1 MAGRAVF
8 QIKLRAWGSVDLG
21 LIHALV
27 FAQPASSVPGLQPP
41 GTGWGLAV
49 LPRSDGTLSS
59 PPLALLSPPVHGV
72 HSREA
77 GAGYTVVQ
85 WLGLAVHSEHISRLL
100 GFFGYHEFPVVYLLS
115 PGLIFPSYNQD
126 P

>member
-72 HSREA
+72 HSREVEPGTQSFDGSA
-77 GAGYTVVQ
+77 
-85 WLGLAVHSEHISRLL
+85 LL
-100 GFFGYHEFPVVYLLS
+100 CTPSTSADFSVSLDTMSFLLS
-115 PGLIFPSYNQD
+115 TS
-126 P
+126 

>member
-8 QIKLRAWGSVDLG
+8 QIKLCAWGSVDLG
-21 LIHALV
+21 LIHALL

-49 LPRSDGTLSS
+49 PPRSDGTLSS
-59 PPLALLSPPVHGV
+59 PLVALLSPPVHNV

-77 GAGYTVVQ
+77 GAMLTR
-85 WLGLAVHSEHISRLL
+85 SCSMSRPCCAL
-100 GFFGYHEFPVVYLLS
+100 
-115 PGLIFPSYNQD
+115 
-126 P
+126 